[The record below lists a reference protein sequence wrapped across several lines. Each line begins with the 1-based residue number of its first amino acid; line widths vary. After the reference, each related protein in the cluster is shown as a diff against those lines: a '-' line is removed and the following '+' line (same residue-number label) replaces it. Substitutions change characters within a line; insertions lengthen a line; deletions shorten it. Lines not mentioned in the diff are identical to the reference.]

1 MTKNRFLALVT
12 ALVLLLAIP
21 TAVFAQRVPPQVIVG
36 SATLDGVSAADGAA
50 ITAWIGGEQV
60 ADTHA
65 SGGEFTLLLDQGDG
79 SYAGEVVSFKISGAE
94 AAETVAW
101 VQGGAVLLDLVANTG
116 SGTSAGTG
124 EAGVS
129 GAKGVKGDTGATG
142 PAGPTGSVGAAGSDG
157 SAGSAGSAGATGVA
171 GSAGAAGS
179 TGADGADGSGGL
191 GVIALI
197 VAIVALLAAGGSYM
211 MGRRA

>member
-1 MTKNRFLALVT
+1 MTKNRFWALVT
-12 ALVLLLAIP
+12 ALFLLLAIP

-36 SATLDGVSAADGAA
+36 SATLDGASAADGAA

-79 SYAGEVVSFKISGAE
+79 SYAGETVSFKVSGVE
-94 AAETVAW
+94 AAETVDW
-101 VQGGAVLLDLVANTG
+101 VQGGAVLLDLVANSS
-116 SGTSAGTG
+116 SGASGGTG
-124 EAGVS
+124 EAGAS
-129 GAKGVKGDTGATG
+129 GAKGAKGDTGATG
-142 PAGPTGSVGAAGSDG
+142 PAGPAGSAGSAGSDGSAGPAGATGAAG
-157 SAGSAGSAGATGVA
+157 SAGSAGSAGA
-171 GSAGAAGS
+171 
-179 TGADGADGSGGL
+179 DGADGGGGL
-191 GVIALI
+191 SVIALI